1 MANYNGSAVLTLDG
15 FKTAMTRVKT
25 ETLAAISK
33 SGHAQY
39 KKVDAV
45 PEPDAA
51 KENVLYLVKNT
62 GTNHYDIYAK
72 IDGAMELLDD
82 TTVSLDDYV
91 TEEALA
97 EALAEALKNV
107 GGGAL
112 YEGTKTDLEAAD
124 STVIEAYFAEHSDV
138 TPKAGDVF
146 VVTTIVSEVTYE
158 QSAYR
163 YDGADWAAMTGAVD
177 ASKVMLRDDIILA
190 GNYTQVGNITKS
202 ANGTSTLPAKGKS
215 VAAVLTDILSK
226 RLQPTITAQ
235 PSISGFALTGAK
247 AVEAGTS
254 LATANYTAAT
264 LNPGSYQYGPETGV
278 EASNWKV
285 ERITDQGTEQV
296 ASEDAASLTAG
307 TDNNGGAG
315 FQIGDKGG
323 EGVVN
328 SLKYKLTVTHGAGV
342 TADDNLG
349 DDSSPAVSITAGSK
363 TKETSAYTPFRNV
376 FYGASTTKPTLDSAA
391 IRALTPTGKAYAAG
405 SLTINVPAGA
415 QRVVIACDAT
425 KTGVTKVINQ
435 TAMNADVT
443 ATFTKSTVDVE
454 GAEGYT
460 AINYNVW
467 CFEPAVPYENTAT
480 LVVTLVQERRSKSW
494 AVNNTTGSFASM
506 EFPMA
511 FSRQDSFPLDKS
523 SVYGSCLMRRPM
535 PRPAPLPTSGQV
547 ISVVVDGTA
556 TIYQIKNTA
565 GDLEALASGDF
576 EGNVEA
582 VLATQIASDTE
593 VTEMPQ

>member
-39 KKVDAV
+39 KKVAAV
-45 PEPDAA
+45 PEADAA
-51 KENVLYLVKNT
+51 QENVLYLVKNT

-97 EALAEALKNV
+97 EALAGVA
-107 GGGAL
+107 GGAL

-124 STVIEAYFAEHSDV
+124 STVIEAYFTQHSDV
-138 TPKAGDVF
+138 TPKKGDVF

-226 RLQPTITAQ
+226 RLQPSITAQ
-235 PSISGFALTGAK
+235 PSISGFNLSGAK

-254 LATANYTAAT
+254 LASASLTAGS
-264 LNPGSYQYGPETGV
+264 LNAGSYQYGPETGV
-278 EASNWKV
+278 VASNWV
-285 ERITDQGTEQV
+285 VQRITDLGTEQI
-296 ASEDAASLTAG
+296 ASVDAASLSTQ
-307 TDNNGGAG
+307 TDDNDGSGFIIGDEGGAAN
-315 FQIGDKGG
+315 
-323 EGVVN
+323 VVS
-328 SLKYKLTVTHGAGV
+328 SLKYKAIATHGAGV
-342 TADDNLG
+342 TANDNLG
-349 DDSSPAVSITAGSK
+349 SASDPAVAISSG
-363 TKETSAYTPFRNV
+363 TKEKNTNAYTPFRNY
-376 FYGASTTKPTLDSAA
+376 FYGASSSKPTIDSDY
-391 IRALTPTGKAYAAG
+391 IRGLTKSGKPYAAG
-405 SLTINVPAGA
+405 SLTINVPAGTV
-415 QRVVIACDAT
+415 RVAIACLAD
-425 KTGVTKVINQ
+425 KPGVTKVVNE

-443 ATFTKSTVDVE
+443 STFTQSTVNVE

-460 AINYNVW
+460 AKEYKVW
-467 CFEPAVPYENTAT
+467 VFEPALAYENAAV
-480 LVVTLVQERRSKSW
+480 LKVTL
-494 AVNNTTGSFASM
+494 G
-506 EFPMA
+506 
-511 FSRQDSFPLDKS
+511 
-523 SVYGSCLMRRPM
+523 
-535 PRPAPLPTSGQV
+535 
-547 ISVVVDGTA
+547 
-556 TIYQIKNTA
+556 
-565 GDLEALASGDF
+565 
-576 EGNVEA
+576 
-582 VLATQIASDTE
+582 
-593 VTEMPQ
+593 

>member
-82 TTVSLDDYV
+82 TTVSMDDYV

-97 EALAEALKNV
+97 EALAGVA
-107 GGGAL
+107 GGAL

-124 STVIEAYFAEHSDV
+124 STVIEAYFTQHSDV
-138 TPKAGDVF
+138 TPKKGDVF

-226 RLQPTITAQ
+226 RLQPSITAQ

-254 LATANYTAAT
+254 LANANYTAAT
-264 LNPGSYQYGPETGV
+264 LNPGTYQYGPETGV
-278 EASNWKV
+278 EATNWKV

-296 ASEDAASLTAG
+296 ASQDAASLTAG
-307 TDNNGGAG
+307 SDNNGGDG
-315 FQIGDKGG
+315 FVIGDQGG

-376 FYGASTTKPTLDSAA
+376 FYGASTSKPTLDSAA

-415 QRVVIACDAT
+415 QRVAIACDAT
-425 KTGVTKVINQ
+425 KTGVTKVINES
-435 TAMNADVT
+435 AMNADVT
-443 ATFTKSTVDVE
+443 STFVQSTVDVE

-460 AINYNVW
+460 AKPYKVW
-467 CFEPAVPYENTAT
+467 VFEPAVPYENTAT
-480 LVVTLVQERRSKSW
+480 LKVTL
-494 AVNNTTGSFASM
+494 G
-506 EFPMA
+506 
-511 FSRQDSFPLDKS
+511 
-523 SVYGSCLMRRPM
+523 
-535 PRPAPLPTSGQV
+535 
-547 ISVVVDGTA
+547 
-556 TIYQIKNTA
+556 
-565 GDLEALASGDF
+565 
-576 EGNVEA
+576 
-582 VLATQIASDTE
+582 
-593 VTEMPQ
+593 